1 MMSMLSLFTVSAN
14 HESRVRTNVRLIYT
28 LCIYRY
34 IQIQYA
40 IFNKSYYEMKYK

>member
-1 MMSMLSLFTVSAN
+1 MMSKLSLFAVSTN
-14 HESRVRTNVRLIYT
+14 HVSRVRTYVRLIYT

-40 IFNKSYYEMKYK
+40 IFK